1 MRGLDDAQDVALVG
15 LDRRVGRGRGG
26 GDVGPSGQAVGR
38 NLPLIAGDTG
48 VAVVERAVTAVS
60 SRAFL
65 RGAADRRRRGEGQ
78 GDVGHRQGRRAG
90 RGRVGAAV
98 AVVRR
103 LDDAQELALVGLDRR
118 VGRGR
123 GGGDVGPAG
132 RAVGRNLPLIA
143 GHVRVAVVERAVT
156 AVSAVPS
163 CAVPVIVAAEVKAR
177 VMSATA
183 RVAAL
188 VEVVFGPP
196 SLSCAVSTTRR
207 NWPSSVSIGV

>member
-1 MRGLDDAQDVALVG
+1 M
-15 LDRRVGRGRGG
+15 
-26 GDVGPSGQAVGR
+26 
-38 NLPLIAGDTG
+38 
-48 VAVVERAVTAVS
+48 
-60 SRAFL
+60 
-65 RGAADRRRRGEGQ
+65 
-78 GDVGHRQGRRAG
+78 
-90 RGRVGAAV
+90 
-98 AVVRR
+98 RR

-143 GHVRVAVVERAVT
+143 GDGASLSLSVPST